1 MEQRTNLPSSQH
13 PEFDFE
19 ILRREKTD
27 QGNGIPWFR
36 LGRFPFEN
44 SIDGERPDAW
54 DKASIASTHGHIS
67 TAAPSIAPLVGGD
80 DKPEPP
86 PDGGLV
92 AWTQVFVAHLL
103 VVNGFGYVF
112 SFGLFQAYYATTL
125 NSPASNISWVGSVQI
140 FLLFFIGTLS
150 GRAMDAGYFRS
161 LVYTGCTMQLV
172 GVFATSFC
180 RQYWQLFLSQGVL
193 QGLGNGLLFTPLVS
207 LVATYFSKNR
217 TVALGFAAC
226 GAPTGGVI
234 FPIVSLL
241 RGLCYRTIQTSNL
254 VIISRSP
261 ASSFLKSVSLG
272 QCESWGL

>member
-1 MEQRTNLPSSQH
+1 MEQGINLPSSQLGR
-13 PEFDFE
+13 FDFE
-19 ILRREKTD
+19 APSRRTIAQED
-27 QGNGIPWFR
+27 SFPSFW
-36 LGRFPFEN
+36 LGRFSFEN
-44 SIDGERPDAW
+44 SSHGVWSDAW
-54 DKASIASTHGHIS
+54 DKTSTTSTHDRLS
-67 TAAPSIAPLVGGD
+67 TAAPSIAPLTGVD
-80 DKPEPP
+80 EKPEPP
-86 PDGGLV
+86 PDGGIL

-125 NSPASNISWVGSVQI
+125 NSPASDISWVGSVQM

-150 GRAMDAGYFRS
+150 GRAMDAGFFRS
-161 LVYTGCTMQLV
+161 LIYSGCTMQLV

-180 RQYWQLFLSQGVL
+180 RKYWQLFLSQGIL

-234 FPIVSLL
+234 FPIVSVL
-241 RGLCYRTIQTSNL
+241 RGICYQP
-254 VIISRSP
+254 VH
-261 ASSFLKSVSLG
+261 SVR
-272 QCESWGL
+272 